1 MRSKAF
7 VFVGILVL
15 VIFTLGCTQ
24 PEAPAQEGAKTP
36 QVTTTTTA
44 PALPKGTILKVGG
57 GPVGGLW
64 YPAASLYSQLIT
76 ENTPYK
82 ATPTVGGGEENVRKI
97 VNNQLDLAITF
108 SLPVYQAYNGEGNFE
123 KPYKNIRTIAAVYP
137 SPLQVAVLA
146 DSDIHSY
153 SDLLGKRVSPGK
165 VGFTGKY
172 TFEKVLEVYGL
183 SLDEI
188 EKSGGKIT
196 YAGYRDQVDLMKDG
210 HLDVVVQQTVVPSST
225 LLDLSTLKPIRLLSI
240 SQEKLEEFLKK
251 NPAYSPYEIPA
262 NVYNGQTEP
271 VQSVGLWNVWVCR
284 ADLPED
290 AVYEI
295 TKTLWENQEKF
306 AELHQAYRDSMKL
319 ENALKGLSVPLHPGA
334 YKYYKEKG
342 LEIPDY
348 LIPPEYK

>member
-1 MRSKAF
+1 MKKEHLKWVLGVLLLGA
-7 VFVGILVL
+7 LVL
-15 VIFTLGCTQ
+15 GCAQ
-24 PEAPAQEGAKTP
+24 PQAPKETTTP
-36 QVTTTTTA
+36 QATATT
-44 PALPKGTILKVGG
+44 PSLPPGTVLKVGG

-64 YPAASLYSQLIT
+64 YPAASLYAQLIT
-76 ENTPYK
+76 DNTPYK

-108 SLPVYQAYNGEGNFE
+108 SLPTYQAYNGKGNFD

-172 TFEKVLEVYGL
+172 TFEKVLEVYGI
-183 SLDEI
+183 SLDDI
-188 EKSGGKIT
+188 EKAGGKIT

-210 HLDVVVQQTVVPSST
+210 HLDAIVQQTVVPSST

-240 SQEKLEEFLKK
+240 DQDKLEEFLKR
-251 NPAYSPYEIPA
+251 NPAYSAYEIPA

-271 VQSVGLWNVWVCR
+271 VQSVGLWNIWVCR

-290 AVYEI
+290 VVYKI
-295 TKTLWENQEKF
+295 TKILWDNQEKF
-306 AELHQAYRDSMKL
+306 YELHQAYRDNMKL
-319 ENALKGLSVPLHPGA
+319 ENALKGLTVPLHPGA
-334 YKYYKEKG
+334 YKFYKEKG
-342 LEIPDY
+342 LEIPDN
-348 LIPPEYK
+348 LVPPEYR